1 MPIVA
6 KTATAAQPAEI
17 HADVAI
23 LGAGTAGCAAAAA
36 ISQAG
41 YKVVV
46 VDLHQIYPSEFR
58 AEKFGERQFAYFDKF
73 GLSDA
78 AREDLTR
85 FEGVWLYNY
94 GRIVD
99 RLRKPEFGVDY
110 GDFVN
115 GLRRALPPGVDLLI
129 GKVQATETGIDQQR
143 LTLAGGTQITARL
156 LVLATGLIDV
166 ARRSLGIEKLVT
178 SPAHS
183 LIFGFDLAQPPSAF
197 PFPSLV
203 WYLDRPADR
212 GAYLAVFPIKGR
224 MRVNLFTYKNMAD
237 PWVKN
242 FRVDPAASLHALIP
256 GFERHFGRLE
266 ITGPVAVR
274 PIDLLETR
282 NYLQPGVVLI
292 GDAFM
297 TTCPTTGTGIDRAF
311 GDVEALVRHLPDWL
325 ATPGM
330 DIDKIDTFYKDP
342 VKTERD
348 MLALRSSLRDR
359 NMRMNVGFVGRAR
372 RIKHIVQIR
381 GGYELRTLTR
391 TVRQVAGLRAP

>member
-1 MPIVA
+1 
-6 KTATAAQPAEI
+6 
-17 HADVAI
+17 
-23 LGAGTAGCAAAAA
+23 
-36 ISQAG
+36 
-41 YKVVV
+41 
-46 VDLHQIYPSEFR
+46 
-58 AEKFGERQFAYFDKF
+58 
-73 GLSDA
+73 
-78 AREDLTR
+78 
-85 FEGVWLYNY
+85 
-94 GRIVD
+94 
-99 RLRKPEFGVDY
+99 
-110 GDFVN
+110 
-115 GLRRALPPGVDLLI
+115 
-129 GKVQATETGIDQQR
+129 
-143 LTLAGGTQITARL
+143 
-156 LVLATGLIDV
+156 
-166 ARRSLGIEKLVT
+166 
-178 SPAHS
+178 
-183 LIFGFDLAQPPSAF
+183 
-197 PFPSLV
+197 
-203 WYLDRPADR
+203 
-212 GAYLAVFPIKGR
+212 
-224 MRVNLFTYKNMAD
+224 
-237 PWVKN
+237 
-242 FRVDPAASLHALIP
+242 
-256 GFERHFGRLE
+256 
-266 ITGPVAVR
+266 VAVR